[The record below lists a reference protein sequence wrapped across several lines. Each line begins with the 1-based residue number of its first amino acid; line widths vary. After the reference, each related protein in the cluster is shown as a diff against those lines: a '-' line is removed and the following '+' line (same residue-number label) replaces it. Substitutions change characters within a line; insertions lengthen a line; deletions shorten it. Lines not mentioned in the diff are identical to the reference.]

1 MVVAADIVQ
10 MDPGALQKVENLFRE
25 QIEEGAHPGA
35 ALAVYRHGKQV
46 LDLYGGVADSQ
57 SGKPVDHDTMF
68 ILYSAT
74 KPLAAACLHI
84 MWEHGK
90 LAWDDRVADHWP
102 GFAHNGKAEITVRHI
117 LTHRGGFPDTPAE
130 LSWDKWQDWDFVVQA
145 MERAAPIY
153 EPGKIMAYHPRNFGW
168 VIGELVRLIDGR
180 PIRQFLQEEIT
191 GPLGMQDTYVGLP
204 ASLEDRVS
212 KMHAMDDCDRPAMVS
227 TYNNPEVHQAVHP
240 AGGGIATAR
249 DLARF
254 YAMMAGGGSLDGARV
269 FNNDTVTEITGL
281 QLEGMDHTLERQVR
295 RTLGLVLA
303 DSRMGSP
310 GELTSNSFG
319 HAGAGTS
326 IGWADP
332 ESGLAM
338 AYITNGF
345 RAEESNTQRLSS
357 ISQAV
362 RDACR

>member
-1 MVVAADIVQ
+1 MVVAPDVVQ
-10 MDPGALQKVENLFRE
+10 MDPAALQRVENLFRE
-25 QIEEGAHPGA
+25 QIEQGEHPGA
-35 ALAVYRHGKQV
+35 VLAVYRHGKQA
-46 LDLYGGVADSQ
+46 LDLYGGLADRESD
-57 SGKPVDHDTMF
+57 KPVAHDTMF
-68 ILYSAT
+68 VLYSST
-74 KPLAAACLHI
+74 KPLAAACLYRL
-84 MWEHGK
+84 WECGK

-117 LTHRGGFPDTPAE
+117 LTHRGGFPDTPSE

-145 MERAAPIY
+145 MERAAPLY
-153 EPGKIMAYHPRNFGW
+153 EPGKTIAYHPRNFGW
-168 VIGELVRLIDGR
+168 VIGELVRRIDGR

-191 GPLGMQDTYVGLP
+191 GPLNMLDTYVGLP

-212 KMHAMDDCDRPAMVS
+212 KLHAMDDCDRPAMVS
-227 TYNNPEVHQAVHP
+227 TYNNPEVHLAVHP

-254 YAMMAGGGSLDGARV
+254 YAMMAGGGSLDGVRI
-269 FNNDTVTEITGL
+269 FSDDTVSEVTRL
-281 QLEGMDHTLERQVR
+281 QVEGMDHTLEREVR
-295 RTLGLVLA
+295 RTLGMVLA
-303 DSRMGSP
+303 DSRMGSS
-310 GELTSNSFG
+310 EQLTAGSFG
-319 HAGAGTS
+319 HGGAGTS
-326 IGWADP
+326 VGWADP

-345 RAEESNTQRLSS
+345 RAEQSNIQRLSR